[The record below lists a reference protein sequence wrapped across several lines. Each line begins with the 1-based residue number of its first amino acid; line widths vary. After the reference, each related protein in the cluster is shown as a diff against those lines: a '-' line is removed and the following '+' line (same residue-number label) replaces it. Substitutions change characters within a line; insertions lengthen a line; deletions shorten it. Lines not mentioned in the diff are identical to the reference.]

1 MTVGA
6 RRFLVM
12 VAVLVAL
19 ALPFLHGGEAAGVLA
34 EGALAKGAL
43 ERVLD
48 APSAGCPDGA
58 VPCEADSL
66 DEGDDDPRGTELLP
80 APAAVHASP
89 SPRGTGDVLT
99 LRRHVPPDFSPLAPP
114 PRRTGEG

>member
-19 ALPFLHGGEAAGVLA
+19 ALPFLHGGEAAGALA
-34 EGALAKGAL
+34 EGAL

-66 DEGDDDPRGTELLP
+66 DEEDDDPRGAELLP

-99 LRRHVPPDFSPLAPP
+99 LRRHVPPDFTPLAPP